1 MGSWVV
7 LHCCNR
13 FPASSRNQTSWIS
26 FICGESRYS
35 VNVSWRTV
43 KIKIFRNLH
52 VQKILPALTYLQNGM
67 YDKLVLNTVREK
79 YKMDTPIFY
88 RSWFAFNLRLWK
100 WILHFCRRRNT
111 YLHLSRDCVLYLIN
125 LLTQFHIITN
135 IYINIIIEQYLIY
148 PFSRALFW
156 CINNKLWLIFFSEFN
171 ICVTFTL
178 SLDFKIKDVCVIVI
192 WQYYYVPPIA
202 PNLNIKN
209 YILL

>member
-1 MGSWVV
+1 MFHIAAIDFLLRVEIKRHELGSYAARVDIQLMWADGLLKSKYFEICMCKRVYQL
-7 LHCCNR
+7 LHISKMACTINLYWIR
-13 FPASSRNQTSWIS
+13 F
-26 FICGESRYS
+26 
-35 VNVSWRTV
+35 V
-43 KIKIFRNLH
+43 KR
-52 VQKILPALTYLQNGM
+52 
-67 YDKLVLNTVREK
+67 